1 MKGMSRLAD
10 LIVVVV
16 ISLFIAAAVITIAG
30 SAVDDANEPTTGT
43 LSALS
48 EASSSDRLYCKIYCP
63 NPETDCDVPDSK
75 LEMCTI
81 IAGMPA
87 DWGPGTSG
95 GSSSSEAGDSTEYAS
110 FDGVFV
116 PGGRVYITL
125 PASLKSKYNP
135 SETQKW
141 AISVV
146 SGTED
151 VVGSCLMADVKTD
164 VDKLCYFPPVADIGD
179 EQITIL
185 KLPSGRTE
193 NNIETKI
200 KEGKPYKI
208 LLLLFEEDKDIE
220 DDSGSPNLFS
230 LKLGQKIYDK
240 GVGITTVI
248 GLKDISWSC
257 PQPQILEGRYYPEE
271 KIVFTFPT
279 EGMYSWVKMDGY
291 DMGKKPLEVGT
302 RLGLTYPACD
312 VFKIFPTCL
321 PKVSPVAEN
330 YEFTMPYTESGKE
343 VAISYPVYAQGT
355 NIEYTDKKSNTFHH
369 APMCRSGKHGY
380 VYTCPATI
388 CYTDG
393 LGTFILSSPGA
404 GIFKPNPACKYEI
417 KQEQCPLGCTML
429 LSNKAECSL
438 PKPDMINAYMAVS
451 FDGKTWVVEKE
462 LNPATG
468 KYDLKNE
475 LFHVTT
481 GYAKKRVFVA
491 IKNTATEIKA
501 GEPKIRAKNLDVT
514 AFFDSAAVVVSPGP
528 VLHYKSDTKVLD
540 KAPTDASALL
550 PGDIF
555 EYEIILDGLGEGL
568 SGLGEHTL
576 TMEVS
581 AVGNFDLG
589 PPAKFSAD
597 TNTARSYSYTVYFV
611 ACKDCSFDTQIPC
624 ESCDGRCVWN
634 PVAPASAACSMK

>member
-1 MKGMSRLAD
+1 MKGMSHLVH
-10 LIVVVV
+10 LIILFV
-16 ISLFIAAAVITIAG
+16 ISLFVAAAVITIAG
-30 SAVDDANEPTTGT
+30 SAAENADGPTTDTIG
-43 LSALS
+43 ALS
-48 EASSSDRLYCKIYCP
+48 GVSSGDRLYCKIHCP
-63 NPETDCDVPDSK
+63 YPETDCDVPASK
-75 LEMCTI
+75 LEMCTA
-81 IAGMPA
+81 IAGFPA
-87 DWGPGTSG
+87 DWGPGTPG
-95 GSSSSEAGDSTEYAS
+95 GSSSSGTGSSTEYAS
-110 FDGVFV
+110 FDGFFV
-116 PGGRVYITL
+116 PNGLVYVTL
-125 PASLKSKYNP
+125 PDSLKIKYNP
-135 SETQKW
+135 SKTQEWLIK
-141 AISVV
+141 IVSSTGKVV
-146 SGTED
+146 GECAMTD
-151 VVGSCLMADVKTD
+151 VVKTSD
-164 VDKLCYFPPVADIGD
+164 GTLCGFPTVAKI
-179 EQITIL
+179 ESQKIQIR
-185 KLPSGRTE
+185 LPYERTK

-200 KEGKPYKI
+200 KEGRSYKI
-208 LLLLFEEDKDIE
+208 LFLLFEEDKDVE

-279 EGMYSWVKMDGY
+279 EGMYSWVLMEGY
-291 DMGKKPLEVGT
+291 DGGKKPLEVGT
-302 RLGLTYPACD
+302 RLGTTYPACD
-312 VFKIFPTCL
+312 EFKIFPTCN
-321 PKVSPVAEN
+321 PKVSSVGEN

-343 VAISYPVYAQGT
+343 VAISYPVYAQGK
-355 NIEYTDKKSNTFHH
+355 NIKYTDKDSNVINQ
-369 APMCRSGKHGY
+369 APMCRSGKQGY

-475 LFHVTT
+475 FFHVTT

-514 AFFDSAAVVVSPGP
+514 AFFDSAEVVVSPGP

-540 KAPTDASALL
+540 KEPTDDSALL

-568 SGLGEHTL
+568 GGLGPHTV

-611 ACKDCSFDTQIPC
+611 ACKDCSWNTQAQC